1 MALKIRLKQYK
12 NASKSSFGKY
22 YAETV
27 LLGEVHTADIARQV
41 SENTTFRP
49 GEVKGIIDEV
59 VAVMTR
65 EMQDGNAVVIDVL
78 GRFRLMVES
87 EGVEKA
93 KDFNIGQ
100 HIRRIVCKFLPAA
113 HRIGDDREVK
123 STGRREQLFSEGADV
138 EWYKG

>member
-12 NASKSSFGKY
+12 NSSKSSYGKY

-41 SENTTFRP
+41 SDNTTFRP

-59 VAVMTR
+59 VTVMTKQL
-65 EMQDGNAVVIDVL
+65 QDGNAVVLDGL

-87 EGVEKA
+87 EGVEKPE
-93 KDFNIGQ
+93 DFNLGR
-100 HIRRIVCKFLPAA
+100 HLKRIVCKFLPASR
-113 HRIGDDREVK
+113 RIGGDGTANAK
-123 STGRREQLFSEGADV
+123 GRKEQLFCEGADV
-138 EWYKG
+138 EWYR

>member
-1 MALKIRLKQYK
+1 MCVGPNITLGMNSLPEDLK
-12 NASKSSFGKY
+12 
-22 YAETV
+22 
-27 LLGEVHTADIARQV
+27 
-41 SENTTFRP
+41 P
-49 GEVKGIIDEV
+49 
-59 VAVMTR
+59 
-65 EMQDGNAVVIDVL
+65 DGNAVVIDGL

-93 KDFNIGQ
+93 SDFNIAR

-138 EWYKG
+138 EWYH

>member
-49 GEVKGIIDEV
+49 GEVK
-59 VAVMTR
+59 MTR
-65 EMQDGNAVVIDVL
+65 EMQDGNAVVIDGL

-87 EGVEKA
+87 EGVEEA
-93 KDFNIGQ
+93 KDFNIGR

-138 EWYKG
+138 EWYH